1 MTNAK
6 KILQMAYNNNGYLM
20 TKQVKNAGIN
30 TMELTRL
37 VKQNKLERISRGYY
51 ALVNI
56 FCDDYYKYQLKS
68 KNCVFSH
75 TTALYLYDLSDRT
88 PLYFDMTVP
97 VGYNGSLRQD
107 KNVVLHYV
115 KREFLDLGL
124 TTIES
129 PFGMKIRVY
138 DMERTICDII
148 KARNHMDKEIFS
160 KALRQYSKMKNKDL
174 LKLMKYAKKLKK
186 EKKVTEYMEVLLW

>member
-6 KILQMAYNNNGYLM
+6 KILQMAYNDNGYLM

-68 KNCVFSH
+68 NNCVFSH

-160 KALRQYSKMKNKDL
+160 KELRQYSKMKNKDL
-174 LKLMKYAKKLKK
+174 LKLMKYAKKLNI
-186 EKKVTEYMEVLLW
+186 EKKVTEYMEVLL

>member
-160 KALRQYSKMKNKDL
+160 KALWQYSKMKNKDL
-174 LKLMKYAKKLKK
+174 LKLMKYAKKLNI